1 VRHHVSERDMVL
13 DNDTRGWV
21 MAIVSGIG
29 AFVFGCV
36 YGVSIANGRG
46 GQLVFLEVKMRLRGV
61 FNCSELMANSVDNM
75 RRSCGATVP
84 G

>member
-1 VRHHVSERDMVL
+1 MVL

-36 YGVSIANGRG
+36 YMECQSLTDEGDSLCFWR
-46 GQLVFLEVKMRLRGV
+46 
-61 FNCSELMANSVDNM
+61 
-75 RRSCGATVP
+75 
-84 G
+84 